1 MLLGPFT
8 VRLRE
13 IIMKSEQKICIQLKR
28 DTLHRKFEKY
38 VLLCKRNTIVNIF
51 RGLGESNKDSHK
63 RCSHTEMKE
72 KKTSGNIHSKNVQR

>member
-1 MLLGPFT
+1 MLIRPFT

-63 RCSHTEMKE
+63 RCSNRNERKE
-72 KKTSGNIHSKNVQR
+72 DIWQYTQ